1 MKFFAF
7 CFFAIL
13 IHPIC
18 AQSIAEELYD
28 TAKRIDP
35 VSVSQDG
42 FLRNSK
48 YDQRLDSSLLYFQQ
62 YDRTKKNNIAIQNL
76 GDVHTPFLDLQ
87 FRPYEK
93 TGVVAGMNPFQNLYY
108 SIEQARFYN
117 TPLPYTEF
125 QYAQGKGGRRG
136 MIDFDAMHTQNFGKK
151 FNFAALYH
159 SSSNDGYY
167 SRQSLSCKNLLL
179 SSYYKSESQRYAAT
193 FIFTWNKTNFLENG
207 GIVQTENNE
216 ALFKRL
222 PNNSRIVP
230 VSLNNARNIN
240 RYREMKFSHVYWIIM
255 GTDSDTGKSSTGKL
269 GISHSFSALKNS
281 NYYTD
286 KSSDFGFYDS
296 VYLYNDLASTDSFA
310 LTQVSNSIEVFTPL
324 NGHSLAF
331 KAGLKNDH
339 FSVYQSANPSN
350 YNNYIAHNN
359 SVYAQFNFK
368 LSKRFVSEAT
378 GTYYYEGYNQND
390 YLLKWKNSSTWGKH
404 NQWSIR
410 ANALSNARKADFRQL
425 RVLSNHF
432 RWDNS
437 FKQTRNQN
445 ISVGI
450 SKNIKRPSIYNAYS
464 YALPKKAFEI
474 EANYTL
480 IDNFIYYG
488 VDNTPKQGG
497 VGQSCFQA
505 VAKVHA
511 NLKAFQVH
519 QELLYQVLSN
529 ELKTQMQLPSI
540 CSKTSLY
547 YQTYAFKKATFL
559 QIGLDANITS
569 AYKASFYNPGIVNF
583 RVSDKSVGAY
593 PFIDF
598 FINAEVKTARIF
610 LKIEHVNQNFQ
621 NINTYQNY
629 MFTSPYQASAPFRL
643 RLGFAWKFYY

>member
-7 CFFAIL
+7 LICFVL
-13 IHPIC
+13 IQPIY
-18 AQSIAEELYD
+18 AQSIAEEVYD

-35 VSVSQDG
+35 ISISQEG

-48 YDQRLDSSLLYFQQ
+48 FNTRIDSSLLFFQQ

-76 GDVHTPFLDLQ
+76 GDVHTPFMDLQ
-87 FRPYEK
+87 FKPFEK

-151 FNFAALYH
+151 FNIAALYH
-159 SSSNDGYY
+159 STSNDGFY

-179 SSYYKSESQRYAAT
+179 SSYYKSKSQRYTAT
-193 FIFTWNKTNFLENG
+193 FVFTWNKTNFLENA
-207 GIVQTENNE
+207 GIVQTESNE

-222 PNNSRIVP
+222 PSNSRIVP

-240 RYREMKFSHVYWIIM
+240 RYREMKFSHVYWIVM
-255 GTDSDTGKSSTGKL
+255 GADSDTGKSSTGKL

-286 KSSDFGFYDS
+286 KSVDYGFYDS
-296 VYLYNDLASTDSFA
+296 VYYFNNLASTDSFA
-310 LTQVSNSIEVFTPL
+310 LTQVSNSIEIFTPL
-324 NGHSLAF
+324 NEHSLAF
-331 KAGLKNDH
+331 KAGLKNEH
-339 FSVYQSANPSN
+339 FSVYQSANQKN
-350 YNNYIAHNN
+350 YNQFIAHNN

-368 LSKRFVSEAT
+368 LSKFFISEAS
-378 GTYYYEGYNQND
+378 GIYYYEGYNQND
-390 YLLKWKNSSTWGKH
+390 YLLKWKNNSTWGKH
-404 NQWSIR
+404 NQWNIT
-410 ANALSNARKADFRQL
+410 ANALSNARKADFRQSL
-425 RVLSNHF
+425 IFSNHF
-432 RWDNS
+432 RWENN

-464 YALPKKAFEI
+464 YSLPKKAFEL

-488 VDNTPKQGG
+488 SDNTPKQGG
-497 VGQSCFQA
+497 VGQSCLQA
-505 VAKVHA
+505 VAKVHV

-519 QELLYQVLSN
+519 QELVYQVLSN
-529 ELKTQMQLPSI
+529 ELKTQLQLPGI
-540 CSKTSLY
+540 LSKTSLY
-547 YQTYAFKKATFL
+547 YQTYAFKKASFV

-621 NINTYQNY
+621 NINTYPNY
-629 MFTSPYQASAPFRL
+629 LYTSPYQASAPFRF